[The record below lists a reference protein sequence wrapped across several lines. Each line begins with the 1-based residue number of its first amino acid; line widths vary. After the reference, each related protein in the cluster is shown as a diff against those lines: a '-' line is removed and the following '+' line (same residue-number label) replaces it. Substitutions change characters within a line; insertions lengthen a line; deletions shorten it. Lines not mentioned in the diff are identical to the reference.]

1 MDNFILQGLMG
12 ITSGMYLWMVAAG
25 LALAFGV
32 IGILNVAHGSFYM
45 LGAFFLF
52 TFYHLLG
59 MNFGLSLILALASL
73 AIVGALM
80 ERFFLRRVYNQPLE
94 FQLILTF
101 AFLLIFDG
109 LARLIWGT
117 AFTLV
122 RVPNFL
128 DGTVSIMGSP
138 FPVHSV
144 FIIFSGIA
152 LFIAISL
159 GLGKT
164 WWGKTI
170 RAAASDREMA
180 NAIGINIRTLFTS
193 SFAAAAAVAALGGA
207 LSLPA
212 TVVNPGLGGE
222 IIIPAFVVTV
232 VGTLGNMTGAFIGAL
247 IVGVAAPLLHILF
260 PGHWGLYAVYL
271 IMAIILIVRP
281 QGLFGETR

>member
-1 MDNFILQGLMG
+1 MENFLLQGLMG
-12 ITSGMYLWMVAAG
+12 ITSAMYLWMVAAG

-45 LGAFFLF
+45 LGAFLLF

-59 MNFGLSLILALASL
+59 MNFALSLII
-73 AIVGALM
+73 AIVSMGIIGALM
-80 ERFFLRRVYNQPLE
+80 ERFFLRRIYDQPLE

-109 LARLIWGT
+109 IARLIWGT

-122 RVPNFL
+122 RVPKFL
-128 DGTVSIMGSP
+128 DGRISIMGSP
-138 FPVHSV
+138 FPLHSV
-144 FIIFSGIA
+144 FIICSGIG
-152 LFIAISL
+152 LFIAIWFV
-159 GLGKT
+159 LGKT

-180 NAIGINIRTLFTS
+180 NAVGINIRTLFTTAFA
-193 SFAAAAAVAALGGA
+193 FAAMVAALGGA

-232 VGTLGNMTGAFIGAL
+232 VGTLGNMTGAFLGAL
-247 IVGVAAPLLHILF
+247 IVGVAGAYSTYYVRPIE
-260 PGHWGLYAVYL
+260 LYAVYL

-281 QGLFGETR
+281 QGIFGQTR